1 MCAGAAM
8 NKTRIAL
15 LGTFAELHR
24 QPIHYDLAELAR
36 IVIQTQPDLLGVEI
50 ERDEFE
56 RDDLMRAPIEVRE
69 ALIPLARRSDTV
81 IVPIGAGSP
90 DELRAAGDGTSAG
103 LIRML
108 DTALAVVQKTAND
121 ARRVNSALVSHTRGL
136 ICHLEE
142 HTCGERGRR
151 AWTKTNEK
159 MLTNIAAIAERDP
172 MTRILVAVQCRRKHW
187 LEPKLRK
194 MAEIELVNYWEL

>member
-1 MCAGAAM
+1 M

-15 LGTFAELHR
+15 LGTLAELHK
-24 QPIHYDLAELAR
+24 QPIHYDLVELAR
-36 IVIQTQPDLLGVEI
+36 IVAETQPDLLGVEV
-50 ERDEFE
+50 ERDDFE
-56 RDDLMRAPIEVRE
+56 RDDLSRAPLEVRE

-90 DELRAAGDGTSAG
+90 DELRAAGDGIGAV

-108 DTALAVVQKTAND
+108 DAALVVVQKTAND
-121 ARRVNSALVSHTRGL
+121 AHRVNSALVSHTCGL

-151 AWTKTNEK
+151 AWAMTNEK
-159 MLTNIAAIAERDP
+159 MLTNIVAIAERDP
-172 MTRILVAVQCRRKHW
+172 RARILVAVQCRRKHW

-194 MAEIELVNYWEL
+194 MPDITLMNYWEL

>member
-1 MCAGAAM
+1 M

-15 LGTFAELHR
+15 LGTLAELHK
-24 QPIHYDLAELAR
+24 QPIHYDLVELAR
-36 IVIQTQPDLLGVEI
+36 IVAETQPDLLGVEV
-50 ERDEFE
+50 ERDDFE
-56 RDDLMRAPIEVRE
+56 RDDLSRAPLEVRE

-90 DELRAAGDGTSAG
+90 DELRAAGDGIGAV

-108 DTALAVVQKTAND
+108 DAALVVVQKTAND
-121 ARRVNSALVSHTRGL
+121 AHRVNSALVSHTCGL

-151 AWTKTNEK
+151 AWAMTNEK
-159 MLTNIAAIAERDP
+159 MLTNIVAMAERDP
-172 MTRILVAVQCRRKHW
+172 RARILVAVQCRRKHW

-194 MAEIELVNYWEL
+194 MPDITLMNYWEL

>member
-1 MCAGAAM
+1 M

-15 LGTFAELHR
+15 LGTLSDLHK
-24 QPIHYDLAELAR
+24 QPIRYDLAELAH
-36 IVIQTQPDLLGVEI
+36 IIAETQPDLLGVEV
-50 ERDEFE
+50 EREEFE
-56 RDDLMRAPIEVRE
+56 RDDLSRASIEVRE

-81 IVPIGAGSP
+81 IVPIGAGSQ
-90 DELRAAGDGTSAG
+90 DELRAAGDGIGAV

-108 DTALAVVQKTAND
+108 DAALAAVQKTAND
-121 ARRVNSALVSHTRGL
+121 ARRVNSALVSHTCGL

-142 HTCGERGRR
+142 YTCGERGRR

-172 MTRILVAVQCRRKHW
+172 LTRILVAVQCRRKHW
-187 LEPKLRK
+187 LEPKLRRRSD
-194 MAEIELVNYWEL
+194 IELVNYWEL